1 MNFNDNSLYNC
12 LVNRDGERYS
22 LFDLA
27 IWKNGL
33 AFKNINFSDYGVP
46 VIKIAELNNGIGGTT
61 AYTNQ
66 SFPEDV
72 HLHKGDLLFSW
83 SGNPDTSI
91 DIYRF
96 QLNEGWLNQHI
107 FKVTP
112 NEKLIDKDYF
122 YFLMKFLKPIF
133 TKIAKNK
140 QTTGL
145 GHVTIGDIKQLNVV
159 IPDMMNQR
167 QIVSVLKPIDDK
179 ITLNNAINCN
189 LEQQAQALFKS
200 WFVDFE
206 PFGGNMPSHWGK
218 STLGEVADM
227 SAGGDKPKAISASRT
242 EKNTVPIFSNGLT
255 DEGLYGF
262 TDKARITEESVTVSA
277 RGTIGYVCLRQEPFV
292 PIVRLV
298 TLVPHNN
305 VVSSKYLYLWL
316 KNLHITGTGTT
327 QQQLTVP
334 DFKKT
339 EILIPDLETVQ
350 RFTEIVNPMYLLLS
364 SNKEENTKLS
374 ALRDTLLPKLM
385 TGEIDVSKVNC
396 D

>member
-33 AFKNINFSDYGVP
+33 AFKNINFSDCGVP

-66 SFPEDV
+66 SFQEDV

-91 DIYRF
+91 DIFRF

-189 LEQQAQALFKS
+189 LQNQAQALFKS
-200 WFVDFE
+200 WFIDFE
-206 PFGGNMPSHWGK
+206 PFGGSAPSEWCE
-218 STLGEVADM
+218 STFGQIAVLKTD
-227 SAGGDKPKAISASRT
+227 SWSPT
-242 EKNTVPIFSNGLT
+242 KNPNELIEHYSIPAL
-255 DEGLYGF
+255 DEQHYPVF
-262 TDKARITEESVTVSA
+262 ET
-277 RGTIGYVCLRQEPFV
+277 
-292 PIVRLV
+292 
-298 TLVPHNN
+298 
-305 VVSSKYLYLWL
+305 SSDIK
-316 KNLHITGTGTT
+316 
-327 QQQLTVP
+327 
-334 DFKKT
+334 
-339 EILIPDLETVQ
+339 
-350 RFTEIVNPMYLLLS
+350 
-364 SNKEENTKLS
+364 SNKYIIN
-374 ALRDTLLPKLM
+374 
-385 TGEIDVSKVNC
+385 SKATPRN
-396 D
+396 

>member
-1 MNFNDNSLYNC
+1 MYK
-12 LVNRDGERYS
+12 RQ
-22 LFDLA
+22 
-27 IWKNGL
+27 
-33 AFKNINFSDYGVP
+33 AFKNINFSDCGVP

-66 SFPEDV
+66 SFQEDV

-91 DIYRF
+91 DIFRF

-189 LEQQAQALFKS
+189 LYLLVLLITILIWIRLSRRSSAWARGCHVF
-200 WFVDFE
+200 WI
-206 PFGGNMPSHWGK
+206 
-218 STLGEVADM
+218 TLG
-227 SAGGDKPKAISASRT
+227 
-242 EKNTVPIFSNGLT
+242 F
-255 DEGLYGF
+255 
-262 TDKARITEESVTVSA
+262 
-277 RGTIGYVCLRQEPFV
+277 
-292 PIVRLV
+292 
-298 TLVPHNN
+298 
-305 VVSSKYLYLWL
+305 
-316 KNLHITGTGTT
+316 
-327 QQQLTVP
+327 QL
-334 DFKKT
+334 
-339 EILIPDLETVQ
+339 
-350 RFTEIVNPMYLLLS
+350 
-364 SNKEENTKLS
+364 
-374 ALRDTLLPKLM
+374 
-385 TGEIDVSKVNC
+385 C
-396 D
+396 